1 MLKRPQESLLD
12 HPKATGILEEF
23 ARLSDF
29 GACLVP
35 LLHAVGYRGDLR
47 HVAEALPHFAESL
60 DLTGL
65 RNVMANLTFQSH
77 ELRLGLGEIDPRL
90 LPCLFVPDQRGAM
103 VVYEHMDD
111 MLLIFDGATGQIGR
125 IPRIDLVGSAFFFK
139 TFDHE
144 LMALEQNRLGWLRM
158 VSNRFRRYFYFI
170 VALTCAITILQIAP
184 PLYSMAVYDRVIGS
198 HSMETLVHLVIGVL
212 LALGFDWLL
221 RAMRARILMHVG
233 AHLDSI
239 VSNAIFLRILSL
251 VPSYTERAP
260 IGSQVARIKDFDTVR
275 EFFTG
280 PLALVFLEMPFT
292 IIFVVVMAMLAG
304 SLAFIPGI
312 TAVLFVVLWFAMSPL
327 VENEGARARRL
338 RAKQQEF
345 TVELL
350 NKIRAIKYL
359 GAEEMWFDRYRELS
373 AESAMQNFRS
383 ALITAG
389 VNTVAQLLVI
399 GSGLITVSIGVL
411 RVLAAEMTVGGLVAS
426 MILVW
431 RILAPLQSI
440 FFAMTRMEQLRSSVK
455 QIDGL
460 MNVKPEFEAYA
471 PIEPIKRFAGAI
483 SFVRV
488 SLRYT
493 NEAEPALMGVSF
505 EVKPGEVVVIVG
517 SNGSGKSTV
526 IKLLAGLYL
535 PQAGSIRID
544 GQDIRQMNPIELR
557 HAVAYVP
564 QKCDLYHG
572 TIAQNLR
579 LAHATATM
587 EELETACQ
595 MAGVLEEVRALPRGF
610 DTRIGDGDAGQLA
623 SSMVQKLSLARAYLK
638 PSQILLF
645 DEPASALD
653 WEGDQAFQKVVNQL
667 RGQATLFIV
676 THRPSHMRLADQ
688 LFFFDQGYLKLA
700 GPPNDVLP
708 KIPQNLI

>member
-1 MLKRPQESLLD
+1 MMKQPQESLVD
-12 HPKATGILEEF
+12 YPQASGILEEV

-77 ELRLGLGEIDPRL
+77 ELPLRLDAIDPRL
-90 LPCLFVPDQRGAM
+90 LPCLFVPEKRGAM
-103 VVYEHMDD
+103 VVYEQLDEV
-111 MLLIFDGATGQIGR
+111 LLIFDGEVGAVGR
-125 IPRIDLVGSAFFFK
+125 IPPMNLAGSAFFFNK
-139 TFDHE
+139 FDYE
-144 LMALEQNRLGWLRM
+144 LMALEQSRLGWLRM
-158 VSNRFRRYFYFI
+158 VSNRFRRYFYF
-170 VALTCAITILQIAP
+170 VVGLTIAITVLQVAP
-184 PLYSMAVYDRVIGS
+184 PLYTMAVYDRVIGT
-198 HSMETLVHLVIGVL
+198 HSMQTLAFLVIGVL

-221 RAMRARILMHVG
+221 RIMRARILMHVG
-233 AHLDSI
+233 AHMDSI
-239 VSNAIFLRILSL
+239 VSSAIFLRILSL

-260 IGSQVARIKDFDTVR
+260 IGSQVARVKDFDTVR

-292 IIFVVVMAMLAG
+292 LIFLVVMATFAG

-312 TAVLFVVLWFAMSPL
+312 TALLFVVLWFVMSPL
-327 VENEGARARRL
+327 VENEGAKARRTRAR
-338 RAKQQEF
+338 QQEF

-373 AESAMQNFRS
+373 AEASMQNFRS
-383 ALITAG
+383 SLITAS

-399 GSGLITVSIGVL
+399 GSGLITVSVGVL

-431 RILAPLQSI
+431 RVLSPLQSI
-440 FFAMTRMEQLRSSVK
+440 FFAMTRMEQIRSSVK

-471 PIEPIKRFAGAI
+471 PIEPIKTFAGAI

-505 EVKPGEVVVIVG
+505 EVQPGEVVVIVG
-517 SNGSGKSTV
+517 SNGSGKSTI
-526 IKLLAGLYL
+526 IKLIAGLYL

-564 QKCDLYHG
+564 QRCDLYHG

-579 LAHATATM
+579 LAHATASK
-587 EELETACQ
+587 EDLEAACRL
-595 MAGVLEEVRALPRGF
+595 AGVLEDIRLLPRGF
-610 DTRIGDGDAGQLA
+610 DTRIGDADAGQLS
-623 SSMVQKLSLARAYLK
+623 SSMVQKLSLARA
-638 PSQILLF
+638 
-645 DEPASALD
+645 
-653 WEGDQAFQKVVNQL
+653 
-667 RGQATLFIV
+667 
-676 THRPSHMRLADQ
+676 
-688 LFFFDQGYLKLA
+688 
-700 GPPNDVLP
+700 
-708 KIPQNLI
+708 

>member
-1 MLKRPQESLLD
+1 MKRPQESLID
-12 HPKATGILEEF
+12 YPKPSGILDEF
-23 ARLSDF
+23 AQLSDF

-35 LLHAVGYRGDLR
+35 LLHALGYRGDLR

-77 ELRLGLGEIDPRL
+77 EIRMPLNEIDPRL
-90 LPCLFVPDQRGAM
+90 MPCLFVPEQRGAM
-103 VVYEHMDD
+103 VVYEHIGDL
-111 MLLIFDGATGQIGR
+111 LLIFDGATGQIGR
-125 IPRIDLVGSAFFFK
+125 IPPLDIKGSTFFFK
-139 TFDHE
+139 IFDHE
-144 LMALEQNRLGWLRM
+144 LMSLEQNRIGWLRM
-158 VSNRFRRYFYFI
+158 ATNRFRRYFYFI
-170 VALTCAITILQIAP
+170 VGLTAAITLLQIAP

-198 HSMETLVHLVIGVL
+198 HSMQTLVYLVIGVL

-221 RAMRARILMHVG
+221 RSMRARILMHVG
-233 AHLDSI
+233 AHMDSI
-239 VSNAIFLRILSL
+239 VSSAIFLRILSL
-251 VPSYTERAP
+251 IPSYTERAP
-260 IGSQVARIKDFDTVR
+260 IGSQVARIKDFDNVR

-292 IIFVVVMAMLAG
+292 VIFIIVMATLAG
-304 SLAFIPGI
+304 SLAFIPAI
-312 TAVLFVVLWFAMSPL
+312 TAILFLVLWLVMTPL
-327 VENEGARARRL
+327 VENEGAKARRAR
-338 RAKQQEF
+338 AKHQEF
-345 TVELL
+345 SVEVL

-359 GAEEMWFDRYRELS
+359 GAEEMWFERFRELS
-373 AESAMQNFRS
+373 AEAAMQNFRS
-383 ALITAG
+383 SLITAA
-389 VNTVAQLLVI
+389 VNTIAQFLVVA
-399 GSGLITVSIGVL
+399 SGLLTVALGVL
-411 RVLAAEMTVGGLVAS
+411 RVLAAEMSVGGLVAS

-431 RILAPLQSI
+431 RVLAPLQSI
-440 FFAMTRMEQLRSSVK
+440 FFAMTRMEQIRSSVK

-471 PIEPIKRFAGAI
+471 PIEPIKKFVGAV

-488 SLRYT
+488 SLRY
-493 NEAEPALMGVSF
+493 NNDAEPALMGVSF
-505 EVKPGEVVVIVG
+505 EVKPGEVVVVVG
-517 SNGSGKSTV
+517 SNGSGKSTI
-526 IKLLAGLYL
+526 IKLLAGLYV

-564 QKCDLYHG
+564 QRCDLYHG

-579 LAHATATM
+579 LAHATASM
-587 EELETACQ
+587 EELEDACRKS
-595 MAGVLEEVRALPRGF
+595 GVLEDVQALPRGF
-610 DTRIGDGDAGQLA
+610 DTRIGDTSSGQLS

-638 PSQILLF
+638 PSQLLLF

-653 WEGDQAFQKVVNQL
+653 WEGDQAFQKVVNAL
-667 RGQATLFIV
+667 RGKATVFIV

-700 GPPNDVLP
+700 GPPNEVLP

>member
-1 MLKRPQESLLD
+1 MD
-12 HPKATGILEEF
+12 YPKATGILEDF

-47 HVAEALPHFAESL
+47 HVAESLPHFAESL

-77 ELRLGLGEIDPRL
+77 ELRINQKQIDPRL
-90 LPCLFVPDQRGAM
+90 MPCLFVPDQQGAM
-103 VVYEHMDD
+103 VLYEQTGD
-111 MLLIFDGATGQIGR
+111 MLLIFDGSTGKVGK
-125 IPRIDLVGSAFFFK
+125 IPPMDLVGSVFFFK
-139 TFDHE
+139 IFDHE
-144 LMALEQNRLGWLRM
+144 MMSLEQNRLGWLRM
-158 VSNRFRRYFYFI
+158 ITNRFRRYFYFV
-170 VALTCAITILQIAP
+170 VALTCAITVLQVAP

-198 HSMETLVHLVIGVL
+198 HSMQTLAYLVIGVL
-212 LALGFDWLL
+212 LALGFDWVL
-221 RAMRARILMHVG
+221 RVMRARMLMHVG
-233 AHLDSI
+233 AHMDSI
-239 VSNAIFLRILSL
+239 VSSAIFLRILSL

-260 IGSQVARIKDFDTVR
+260 IGSQVARVKDFDTVR

-292 IIFVVVMAMLAG
+292 VIFLVVMASLAG
-304 SLAFIPGI
+304 TLAFIPGI
-312 TAVLFVVLWFAMSPL
+312 TALLFVVLWFVMSPL
-327 VENEGARARRL
+327 VENEGARARRS

-345 TVELL
+345 TVEIL

-373 AESAMQNFRS
+373 AETSMQNFHS
-383 ALITAG
+383 SLITAA
-389 VNTVAQLLVI
+389 VNTVAQLLVV

-440 FFAMTRMEQLRSSVK
+440 FFAMTRMEQIRSSIK

-471 PIEPIKRFAGAI
+471 PIEPIKSFEGAI

-517 SNGSGKSTV
+517 SNGSGKSTI
-526 IKLLAGLYL
+526 IKLIAGLYL

-544 GQDIRQMNPIELR
+544 GQDLRQMNPIELR

-587 EELETACQ
+587 EELENACR
-595 MAGVLEEVRALPRGF
+595 MSGVLEDIRALPRGF
-610 DTRIGDGDAGQLA
+610 DTRIGDNDAGQLA
-623 SSMVQKLSLARAYLK
+623 SSTVQKISLARAYLK

-653 WEGDQAFQKVVNQL
+653 WEGDQAFQKAVQQL
-667 RGQATLFIV
+667 RGKSTIFIV

-688 LFFFDQGYLKLA
+688 LFFFDQGYLKLS
-700 GPPNDVLP
+700 GPPNEVLP